1 MDYANANWKFCN
13 GFCVHFYS
21 LTLFMELS
29 QKHLLEKL
37 MSKDGGNTPRTFIA
51 VVINTINMI
60 SGLYSSLS
68 NFGPIS
74 AWKALSFFYC
84 LNVFFYRKKMLILV
98 FYLNA
103 LTK

>member
-1 MDYANANWKFCN
+1 MPIGNLSN

-21 LTLFMELS
+21 LTLFMDLS

-51 VVINTINMI
+51 VVINTINML

-68 NFGPIS
+68 NFGLIS
-74 AWKALSFFYC
+74 AWKALSFLFC
-84 LNVFFYRKKMLILV
+84 LNVFFYGEKMLILV
-98 FYLNA
+98 LYLFFW
-103 LTK
+103 L